1 MTTLREKLLV
11 ALAGTILLSLTV
23 VWDAR
28 TTTMIRNGPAHIH
41 IESCPARDAYS
52 TELRPGPSP
61 SCRNR

>member
-28 TTTMIRNGPAHIH
+28 TTTTIRDGTGHIR
-41 IESCPARDAYS
+41 IEPCPAPDSYS
-52 TELRPGPSP
+52 TEVRPGPSL